1 MLGGKKTDWAKFGSV
16 AFVLGLIGVMIA
28 NNYVENFSL
37 GITNI
42 IFVVLMGIAM
52 YLALLLVREAKKTQE
67 ISFIDMVIYAAIL
80 FGIGWMVLKFNL
92 APAFSI
98 ALQSLIP

>member
-28 NNYVENFSL
+28 NNFVEGVSL
-37 GITNI
+37 PIVNI
-42 IFVVLMGIAM
+42 IFFVLVGFAL
-52 YLALLLVREAKKTQE
+52 YLTLLLVREAKKTQE
-67 ISFIDMVIYAAIL
+67 ISFIDMIVYVGIL
-80 FGIGWMVLKFNL
+80 IGIGYFIIKFNI